1 MSAAALRSGLSHRFL
16 TSHLYRT
23 QFSSNATSGCL
34 RSSGYHSFDN
44 VARVQT
50 SQLFGNL
57 ARNLSTLTAKRSNF
71 LAPCQMSFRSL
82 IHSGGGNDTETG
94 KTSEPRELMSGTQG
108 VETNRTSRPMDF
120 VRGTQDTEIGR
131 TSRPMDFERGMQY
144 TGTRRT
150 SRPMDFVK
158 GILEE
163 DRRSMIGAS
172 HFPQYTI
179 EQNADFVHIKLMRNN
194 TFVTVTDSKGNTKCR
209 ASSGCLPEM
218 KGGTKL
224 SRYASEATAEHVGR
238 LAKQMGLKSVVVKV
252 KGFTYFKKKRQAIMS
267 FREGFA
273 NSRSDQN
280 PIVHI
285 EDTTRR
291 PHNGCRLPKKRRI

>member
-1 MSAAALRSGLSHRFL
+1 MSAAALRSG
-16 TSHLYRT
+16 TSHFLRT
-23 QFSSNATSGCL
+23 QFSSNATLGCL
-34 RSSGYHSFDN
+34 GSSRYHSYEN
-44 VARVQT
+44 VAKLHT
-50 SQLFGNL
+50 SHLFGNL
-57 ARNLSTLTAKRSNF
+57 VRNLGTLTAKRSNV
-71 LAPCQMSFRSL
+71 LVPYQMSFHRL
-82 IHSGGGNDTETG
+82 NHSGGENYTETG
-94 KTSEPRELMSGTQG
+94 RTSEPRDFMNGIQGT
-108 VETNRTSRPMDF
+108 ET
-120 VRGTQDTEIGR
+120 GR
-131 TSRPMDFERGMQY
+131 TSRPMDFARGIQY
-144 TGTRRT
+144 TETGRT
-150 SRPMDFVK
+150 SRPMDYVR

-163 DRRSMIGAS
+163 DRRGMIGAS
-172 HFPQYTI
+172 QFPRYTI
-179 EQNADFVHIKLMRNN
+179 EQNADFVHIKLLRNN

-252 KGFTYFKKKRQAIMS
+252 KGFTYFKKKKQAIMS

-280 PIVHI
+280 PIVYL

-291 PHNGCRLPKKRRI
+291 PHNGCRLPKRRRI